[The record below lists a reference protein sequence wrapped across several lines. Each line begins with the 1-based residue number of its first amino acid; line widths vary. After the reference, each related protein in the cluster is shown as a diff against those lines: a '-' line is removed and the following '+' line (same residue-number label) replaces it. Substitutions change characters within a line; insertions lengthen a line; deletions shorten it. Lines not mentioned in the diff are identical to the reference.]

1 MTQIYVLIDPR
12 TEEIRYVGKTVKS
25 LKARVADH
33 RRRFDWNPRIELVQ
47 EVLDDFWQEAER
59 YWIAYYR
66 SIGCDLVN
74 VAKGGA
80 GGGMIGRHHS
90 FETRARVSAK
100 LTGRV
105 FTSEHRA
112 NISVGARA
120 RPLVD
125 FESRSARSKKMWA
138 RRDANARRAYTEFAR
153 AGVAALSMDAR
164 RAKALKAWETRHG
177 K

>member
-153 AGVAALSMDAR
+153 AGVAAR
-164 RAKALKAWETRHG
+164 
-177 K
+177 